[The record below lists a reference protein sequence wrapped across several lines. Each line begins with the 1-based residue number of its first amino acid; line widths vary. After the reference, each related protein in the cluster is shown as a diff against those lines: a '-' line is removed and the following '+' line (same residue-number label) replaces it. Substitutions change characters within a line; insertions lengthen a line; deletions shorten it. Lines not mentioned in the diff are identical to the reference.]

1 MQRKQAEVA
10 LRSSQKLLE
19 SVVTSAPVIVFALNR
34 DGVFTLSEGR
44 GLEPLGLRPGQVV
57 GTSALDLYANVPDVA
72 AHLRRALKGEM
83 FIGTADVAGRSYQTW
98 YSPITDAGGAMAGV
112 VGVATDITERTQLE
126 EQLRQSQKLES
137 VGRLAGGIAHDFNNM
152 LTAINGYAE
161 LIMARLPETDPMRE
175 EVEDI
180 KRAAEKASL
189 LTYQL
194 LAFSRKQ
201 ILRPKTLNLNEVVSD
216 VSKMLQRLIGD
227 DIVIV
232 ARLGPDLHPVNA
244 DPGQVAQVLMNLS
257 VNARDAM
264 PDGGVLTLETANVD
278 LDADY
283 AAAHLGVQPGRY
295 VMLAVSDTGTGMS
308 PDIQRRIFEPF
319 FTTKPVGKGT
329 GMGLATVHGIV
340 NQSGGSLWVYSE
352 VGHGSTFKIYLP
364 RAAEPAARV
373 DSVPP
378 GAALARGVETIL
390 LVEDEDMV
398 RRLVRRTLEGC
409 GYHILE
415 ATDGAAA
422 LDICGD
428 GTPIALLITDVVMPN
443 MSGRDL
449 AGRLSASR
457 PDLRV
462 LFMSG
467 YTDTAVTQH
476 GVLDDATDFLQKPFT
491 IRTLTE
497 KVREVLDR

>member
-1 MQRKQAEVA
+1 MHLVCNTIGWAYAEAWSLRLTGSISNRPASDSARKPCRDPRRVSEGLYFPSGVGLPGRAWAVHVPVWVADLAADQAFSRRDVAVAAGLRTALALPIAADDGSAGVIAVMVFYAVQPQEEDTRLANLLTAVMAQLGTAMQRKQAEVA

-283 AAAHLGVQPGRY
+283 AAAHLGVQPGR
-295 VMLAVSDTGTGMS
+295 T
-308 PDIQRRIFEPF
+308 
-319 FTTKPVGKGT
+319 
-329 GMGLATVHGIV
+329 
-340 NQSGGSLWVYSE
+340 
-352 VGHGSTFKIYLP
+352 
-364 RAAEPAARV
+364 
-373 DSVPP
+373 
-378 GAALARGVETIL
+378 
-390 LVEDEDMV
+390 
-398 RRLVRRTLEGC
+398 
-409 GYHILE
+409 
-415 ATDGAAA
+415 
-422 LDICGD
+422 
-428 GTPIALLITDVVMPN
+428 
-443 MSGRDL
+443 
-449 AGRLSASR
+449 
-457 PDLRV
+457 
-462 LFMSG
+462 
-467 YTDTAVTQH
+467 
-476 GVLDDATDFLQKPFT
+476 
-491 IRTLTE
+491 
-497 KVREVLDR
+497 